1 MITLCMDTSH
11 KFLAVSM
18 IKDDQVIASVQE
30 DCWKK
35 QSEYIFP
42 VITKMTEDNNI
53 RPEDI
58 DNVVITKGP
67 GSFTGVRIAMTIAK
81 VFCAMAGKQLYTLE
95 TLQLYAGKKDC
106 TVLLDA
112 RGKRAYTARFHD
124 GKPLTEVIPMA
135 DEPMVT
141 DTGQGIP
148 DPVPKAQDPP
158 TEPPPYDAAAEQKA
172 AEARIMAWIERLRLN
187 RLKDCQE
194 RGDTGYETLPYGGDP
209 DAR

>member
-124 GKPLTEVIPMA
+124 GKPLTETAAVPLNEIELSDEDIVIGDGHLAGLPDNYPDLA
-135 DEPMVT
+135 ENFLALKNEWKAVENVHLLTPEYLKSTSDYMV
-141 DTGQGIP
+141 
-148 DPVPKAQDPP
+148 K
-158 TEPPPYDAAAEQKA
+158 K
-172 AEARIMAWIERLRLN
+172 
-187 RLKDCQE
+187 
-194 RGDTGYETLPYGGDP
+194 
-209 DAR
+209 

>member
-1 MITLCMDTSH
+1 
-11 KFLAVSM
+11 M

-124 GKPLTEVIPMA
+124 GKPLTETAAVPLNEIELSDEDIVIGDGHLAGLPDNYPDLA
-135 DEPMVT
+135 ENFLALKNEWKAVENVHLLTPEYLKSTSDYMV
-141 DTGQGIP
+141 
-148 DPVPKAQDPP
+148 K
-158 TEPPPYDAAAEQKA
+158 K
-172 AEARIMAWIERLRLN
+172 
-187 RLKDCQE
+187 
-194 RGDTGYETLPYGGDP
+194 
-209 DAR
+209 

>member
-1 MITLCMDTSH
+1 MITLCMDTIH

-124 GKPLTEVIPMA
+124 GKPLTETAVVPLNEIELSDEDIVIGDGHLAGLPDNYPDLA
-135 DEPMVT
+135 ENFLALKNEWKAVENVHLLTPEYLKSTSDYMV
-141 DTGQGIP
+141 
-148 DPVPKAQDPP
+148 K
-158 TEPPPYDAAAEQKA
+158 K
-172 AEARIMAWIERLRLN
+172 
-187 RLKDCQE
+187 
-194 RGDTGYETLPYGGDP
+194 
-209 DAR
+209 

>member
-81 VFCAMAGKQLYTLE
+81 VFCAMAGKPLYTLE

-124 GKPLTEVIPMA
+124 GKPLTETAAVPLNEIELSDEDIVIGDGHLAGLPDNYPDLA
-135 DEPMVT
+135 ENFLALKNEWKAVENVHLLTPEYLKSTSDYMV
-141 DTGQGIP
+141 
-148 DPVPKAQDPP
+148 K
-158 TEPPPYDAAAEQKA
+158 K
-172 AEARIMAWIERLRLN
+172 
-187 RLKDCQE
+187 
-194 RGDTGYETLPYGGDP
+194 
-209 DAR
+209 

>member
-11 KFLAVSM
+11 KFLAVSL

-124 GKPLTEVIPMA
+124 GKPLTETAAVPLNEIELSDEDIVIGDGHLAGLPDNYPDLA
-135 DEPMVT
+135 ENFLALKNEWKAVENVHLLTPEYLKSTSDYMV
-141 DTGQGIP
+141 
-148 DPVPKAQDPP
+148 K
-158 TEPPPYDAAAEQKA
+158 K
-172 AEARIMAWIERLRLN
+172 
-187 RLKDCQE
+187 
-194 RGDTGYETLPYGGDP
+194 
-209 DAR
+209 